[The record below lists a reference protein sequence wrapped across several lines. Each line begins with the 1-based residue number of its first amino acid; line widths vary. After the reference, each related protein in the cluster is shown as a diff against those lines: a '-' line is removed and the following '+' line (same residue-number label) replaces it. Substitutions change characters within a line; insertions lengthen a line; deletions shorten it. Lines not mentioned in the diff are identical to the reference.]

1 MGVAQSLDKRINS
14 YLSHLNIKQ
23 KEAVLTVVKTFA
35 EEETDTWKDKN
46 FIAELDRRAL
56 EYESGKAKIYTLEQM
71 ETNARHYH
79 KTQSRKKRWASV
91 LNFTTQ
97 LPKITMRLMI
107 GMNNRNPDLVKDFYQ
122 L

>member
-1 MGVAQSLDKRINS
+1 MIMGVAQSLDKRINS

-23 KEAVLTVVKTFA
+23 NKAVLTVVKTFA

-79 KTQSRKKRWASV
+79 KTQSRKKR
-91 LNFTTQ
+91 
-97 LPKITMRLMI
+97 
-107 GMNNRNPDLVKDFYQ
+107 
-122 L
+122 